1 MRLRRANGGTG
12 GMALADMNLRQKV
25 AYLQGMAA
33 GLGLDPQ
40 DKEARILTQVID
52 LLSEISEALYDLKG
66 SHEELES
73 YVEDVDQDLS
83 VVEEDLYGD
92 DDEADA
98 EVMEVKCPN
107 CGTVLHL
114 ERLGSDDDD
123 DTLDLICPNCGE
135 MIYDTDDDLDYAG
148 DDDESTA
155 RTSGDQEQTRETG
168 VSSSAAET
176 I

>member
-1 MRLRRANGGTG
+1 
-12 GMALADMNLRQKV
+12 MNLRQKV
-25 AYLQGMAA
+25 AYLQGLAA

-40 DKEARILTQVID
+40 GKEGRILTQVID
-52 LLSEISEALYDLKG
+52 LLSEMSEALYELKG

-92 DDEADA
+92 DEDADA
-98 EVMEVKCPN
+98 EVVEVKCPN
-107 CGTVLHL
+107 CGTVVHL
-114 ERLGSDDDD
+114 ERLGSGDDD

-148 DDDESTA
+148 DDDDEATGQTA
-155 RTSGDQEQTRETG
+155 GTERRPRETG
-168 VSSSAAET
+168 SSDAAAET